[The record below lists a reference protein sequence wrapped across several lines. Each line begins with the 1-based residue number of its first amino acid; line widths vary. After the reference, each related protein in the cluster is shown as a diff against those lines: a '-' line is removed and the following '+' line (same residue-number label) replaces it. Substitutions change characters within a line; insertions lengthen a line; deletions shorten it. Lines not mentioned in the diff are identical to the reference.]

1 MAPAAAAVRPM
12 VANALKGQDAL
23 ARPGSRW
30 TLRNVLVVSQIAMS
44 VILLCATGLFLRSL
58 ESAAGMDIGFRTRGA
73 LMMSVDPRLHGYT
86 AERTARLL
94 TELQKNVAALPGVA
108 SAACTDV
115 VPLSGGHRSESF
127 QAEGRPAAPDGNS
140 VDLYMATSGY
150 FDTLGI
156 KRIAGRDFGSENPAG
171 PKVAIVNELF
181 ARQVFGNDNPIGQ
194 RVTGAGVTYE
204 VIGVVKDIK
213 SRTLG
218 ENPRPV
224 LFRSL
229 TQSVGSDPSM
239 MGYTLLARTEGG
251 YAAVAKA
258 MRREIAA
265 LDPTLAVYNSMTLE
279 EHFKSA
285 LFLPRL
291 TGTLFGVFGTV
302 GLLLAAVG
310 LYGVMSYST
319 SRRTREIGI
328 RMALGSP
335 VGAVQRMVIR
345 QGMSLT
351 LIAVAL
357 GLGAA
362 WAVAK
367 FASSILYGVQ
377 PHDALTFTMAP
388 LFLAGIALLAC
399 WIPARRAERVDPI
412 EALRNE

>member
-1 MAPAAAAVRPM
+1 M
-12 VANALKGQDAL
+12 
-23 ARPGSRW
+23 
-30 TLRNVLVVSQIAMS
+30 
-44 VILLCATGLFLRSL
+44 
-58 ESAAGMDIGFRTRGA
+58 
-73 LMMSVDPRLHGYT
+73 
-86 AERTARLL
+86 
-94 TELQKNVAALPGVA
+94 
-108 SAACTDV
+108 
-115 VPLSGGHRSESF
+115 
-127 QAEGRPAAPDGNS
+127 
-140 VDLYMATSGY
+140 
-150 FDTLGI
+150 
-156 KRIAGRDFGSENPAG
+156 
-171 PKVAIVNELF
+171 
-181 ARQVFGNDNPIGQ
+181 
-194 RVTGAGVTYE
+194 
-204 VIGVVKDIK
+204 VKDIK

-229 TQSVGSDPSM
+229 EQSVASDPSM
-239 MGYTLLARTEGG
+239 MGYTVLARTEGG

-258 MRREIAA
+258 MRGEIAT
-265 LDPTLAVYNSMTLE
+265 LDPTLAVFNAATLE

-351 LIAVAL
+351 LIAMVV

-367 FASSILYGVQ
+367 FSVEYSVRGSS
-377 PHDALTFTMAP
+377 A
-388 LFLAGIALLAC
+388 
-399 WIPARRAERVDPI
+399 
-412 EALRNE
+412 